1 MVKLELPEIETLRRD
16 LEREAVGR
24 RIKSAE
30 AVVLKSMP
38 RHKTRKSFEEN
49 LVGAKVQSA
58 ERQGLQLL
66 LRLDNEHVIVIALG
80 ENGRLQRVSTKTK
93 QADDTVAVIT
103 FTQSGDLRVLDK
115 NGTSAINVVAVDDL
129 VDVLPDPA
137 EVGLDLHERPV
148 SWVEFGQLVM
158 SKRLP
163 LKLLL
168 TDASIFVG
176 IGDIYSNEILFDAGL
191 RHDRWCN
198 ELSTQ
203 EIRRLYRSVV
213 GILHDAIKYG
223 GTSLED
229 RPFADLTGNAGE
241 YTEHLAVYGR
251 ALGPASPSRRRASST
266 RSCTT
271 ATPRCDR
278 IAPALSLRLSK
289 VEMPVFRGRVRRD
302 TCS

>member
-24 RIKSAE
+24 KIKSAE

-38 RHKTRKSFEEN
+38 RHKTRKSFEEH
-49 LVGAKVQSA
+49 LIGSKVLAAQ
-58 ERQGLQLL
+58 RIGLQLL
-66 LRLDNEHVIVIALG
+66 LRLDNEHVIVISLG
-80 ENGRLQRVSTKTK
+80 ENGRLQRTATRTK
-93 QADDTVAVIT
+93 QTDDTVAVIT
-103 FTQSGDLRVLDK
+103 FTQGGDLRILDK
-115 NGTSAINVVAVDDL
+115 NGTSAVHVVSADEL
-129 VDVLPDPA
+129 EEVLPAPD

-148 SWVEFGQLVM
+148 SWIEFGRLVM
-158 SKRLP
+158 SKKMP

-168 TDASIFVG
+168 TDSSVFVG
-176 IGDIYSNEILFDAGL
+176 IGDIYSNEILFEAGL
-191 RHDRWCN
+191 RHDRLCN

-229 RPFADLTGNAGE
+229 RPFVDLSGKAGE

-251 ALGPASPSRRRASST
+251 AGELSPRSRVPIQKTSYKHQVVYF
-266 RSCTT
+266 CTT
-271 ATPRCDR
+271 Q
-278 IAPALSLRLSK
+278 
-289 VEMPVFRGRVRRD
+289 V
-302 TCS
+302 

>member
-30 AVVLKSMP
+30 AVALKSMP

-49 LVGAKVQSA
+49 LVGAKVVGA
-58 ERQGLQLL
+58 EREGLQLL
-66 LRLDNEHVIVIALG
+66 LRLDNEHVIVISLG
-80 ENGRLQRVSTKTK
+80 EGGELHRVTSRTKL
-93 QADDTVAVIT
+93 ADDTVAIVT
-103 FTQSGDLRVLDK
+103 FTQNGDLRVLDR
-115 NGTSAINVVAVDDL
+115 NGTSAIHVVADEEL
-129 VDVLPDPA
+129 AEVLPDPA
-137 EVGLDLHERPV
+137 EVGLDLHVRPV

-176 IGDIYSNEILFDAGL
+176 IGDVYSNEILFDAGL
-191 RHDRWCN
+191 RHDRLCT

-203 EIRRLYRSVV
+203 EIRRLYRSMV

-229 RPFADLTGNAGE
+229 RPFADLSGKVGE
-241 YTEHLAVYGR
+241 YNEHLSVYGR
-251 ALGPASPSRRRASST
+251 AGELSPRSRVPIQKTSFKNQVVYFCNT
-266 RSCTT
+266 Q
-271 ATPRCDR
+271 
-278 IAPALSLRLSK
+278 
-289 VEMPVFRGRVRRD
+289 V
-302 TCS
+302 

>member
-16 LEREAVGR
+16 LERETVSR
-24 RIKSAE
+24 KIKSAE

-49 LVGAKVQSA
+49 LVGSKVVSA

-66 LRLDNEHVIVIALG
+66 LGLDNEHVIVIALG
-80 ENGRLQRVSTKTK
+80 ENGRLQRTPSKTK

-103 FTQSGDLRVLDK
+103 FTQGGDLRVLDM
-115 NGTSAINVVAVDDL
+115 NGTSAIHVVHADELDE
-129 VDVLPDPA
+129 VLPDPDD
-137 EVGLDLHERPV
+137 VGLDLHEKPV
-148 SWVEFGQLVM
+148 SWVDFGRLVM
-158 SKRLP
+158 SKKMP

-168 TDASIFVG
+168 TDSSIFVG

-191 RHDRWCN
+191 RHDRVCN

-223 GTSLED
+223 GTSLDD
-229 RPFADLTGNAGE
+229 RPFVDLTGKAGE
-241 YTEHLAVYGR
+241 YTEHLNVYGR
-251 ALGPASPSRRRASST
+251 AGELSPRSRVPIQKTSFKHQVVYFCNT
-266 RSCTT
+266 Q
-271 ATPRCDR
+271 
-278 IAPALSLRLSK
+278 
-289 VEMPVFRGRVRRD
+289 V
-302 TCS
+302 

>member
-16 LEREAVGR
+16 LERDVVTR
-24 RIKSAE
+24 KIKSAE

-49 LVGAKVQSA
+49 LIGTKVTGA
-58 ERQGLQLL
+58 ERVGLQLL

-80 ENGRLQRVSTKTK
+80 EDGRLLRTPSKTA
-93 QADDTVAVIT
+93 QGDDTVAVIK
-103 FTQSGDLRVLDK
+103 FTQGGDLRVLDA
-115 NGTSAINVVAVDDL
+115 NGTSAIHVVHEEEL
-129 VDVLPDPA
+129 SEVLPGPD

-148 SWVEFGQLVM
+148 SWIDFGRLVM
-158 SKRLP
+158 SKKMP

-168 TDASIFVG
+168 TDESIFVG
-176 IGDIYSNEILFDAGL
+176 IGEIYSNEILFEAGL
-191 RHDRWCN
+191 RHDRICN

-229 RPFADLTGNAGE
+229 RPFLDLTGKAGE
-241 YTEHLAVYGR
+241 YTEHLSVYGR
-251 ALGPASPSRRRASST
+251 AGELSPRSRVPIQKTSFKHHVVYFCNT
-266 RSCTT
+266 Q
-271 ATPRCDR
+271 
-278 IAPALSLRLSK
+278 
-289 VEMPVFRGRVRRD
+289 V
-302 TCS
+302 

>member
-16 LEREAVGR
+16 LERDAVSR
-24 RIKSAE
+24 KIKSAE

-38 RHKTRKSFEEN
+38 RHKTRKSFEEH
-49 LVGAKVQSA
+49 LVGSKVLGA
-58 ERQGLQLL
+58 ERIGLQLL
-66 LRLDNEHVIVIALG
+66 LRLDNEHVIVISLG
-80 ENGRLQRVSTKTK
+80 ENGRLLRTATKTK
-93 QADDTVAVIT
+93 QTDDTVAVIT
-103 FTQSGDLRVLDK
+103 FTQGGDLRILDK
-115 NGTSAINVVAVDDL
+115 NGTSAVHVVHADEL
-129 VDVLPDPA
+129 EEVLPAPD

-148 SWVEFGQLVM
+148 SWVEFGRLVM
-158 SKRLP
+158 SKKMP

-168 TDASIFVG
+168 TDSSIFVG

-191 RHDRWCN
+191 RHDRLCN

-229 RPFADLTGNAGE
+229 RPFVDLSGKAGE

-251 ALGPASPSRRRASST
+251 AGELSPRSRIPIQKTSFKHQVVYY
-266 RSCTT
+266 CTT
-271 ATPRCDR
+271 Q
-278 IAPALSLRLSK
+278 
-289 VEMPVFRGRVRRD
+289 V
-302 TCS
+302 